1 MVFVG
6 NRREYTVN
14 TWLQTSHAARA
25 SALLRM
31 TPSTP
36 VALVSFLF
44 SSSNSSIVSLC
55 PSFVPSTSFRTTRQ
69 LTSFLTY
76 CKSPREASEQALE
89 CPTPERERSRIRILP
104 ACTARSHPPNT
115 SSASLLRFYAM
126 RSNALT
132 QR

>member
-6 NRREYTVN
+6 NRKEYTVN
-14 TWLQTSHAARA
+14 IWLQTSRAARA

-31 TPSTP
+31 TPSTT

-55 PSFVPSTSFRTTRQ
+55 PSFVPSTSFRTTCQ
-69 LTSFLTY
+69 CIPFLTY
-76 CKSPREASEQALE
+76 CTSLREASEQALE
-89 CPTPERERSRIRILP
+89 CPTPDKERSRIRILP
-104 ACTARSHPPNT
+104 VCIAQSHPPNT

>member
-6 NRREYTVN
+6 NRKEYTVN
-14 TWLQTSHAARA
+14 IWLQTSHAARA

-31 TPSTP
+31 TPSTI

-55 PSFVPSTSFRTTRQ
+55 PSFVPSTSFRTSCHCTP
-69 LTSFLTY
+69 FLTY
-76 CKSPREASEQALE
+76 CTSLREASEQVLE
-89 CPTPERERSRIRILP
+89 CPTPDRERSRIRILP
-104 ACTARSHPPNT
+104 VCIAQSHPPNT

-126 RSNALT
+126 TSNALT